1 MEPKKILFLGETY
14 RADAITW
21 IKGLREFGSFEVITW
36 ELKTPSNGLLNR
48 FSRIAE
54 YATAWLKIRKI
65 AQHEKP
71 DMVIA
76 ERTTSYGFLAALS
89 GIKPAAIAQQGISD
103 LWPENSLMYPLKKII
118 QSYAFRK
125 VDLIHAWG
133 PAMTVSM
140 KRNGVDMRKVMVL
153 PKGIDLNQF
162 IYTENQ
168 SQAEI
173 HVVVTR
179 SLLPEYRHTTILKA
193 FGLLHEQNVRFKLT
207 IVGDGPM
214 KHKLMQLAQNLNIEH
229 NVNFVGRI
237 ANDKLPKL
245 LQEANIYISMPVTE
259 GVSSS
264 LFEAMAVGCYPI
276 VSDVP
281 GNQSWISH
289 RENGQLVSID
299 NKEMLSNE
307 LIWAIKNEEF
317 RKQVVAK
324 NRKLVEEKANYAHN
338 MKKIA
343 EQYHQMINHDQ
354 NQ

>member
-54 YATAWLKIRKI
+54 YATAWLKIRKM
-65 AQHEKP
+65 AQQEKP

-140 KRNGVDMRKVMVL
+140 KKNGVDMRKVMVL

-173 HVVVTR
+173 HAVVTR

-193 FGLLHEQNVRFKLT
+193 FGLLHEQNIRFKLT

-289 RENGQLVSID
+289 RENGQLASID
-299 NKEMLSNE
+299 DKEMLSNE

-317 RKQVVAK
+317 RKQVVVK

-343 EQYHQMINHDQ
+343 DQYHQMINHHQ

>member
-1 MEPKKILFLGETY
+1 
-14 RADAITW
+14 
-21 IKGLREFGSFEVITW
+21 
-36 ELKTPSNGLLNR
+36 
-48 FSRIAE
+48 
-54 YATAWLKIRKI
+54 
-65 AQHEKP
+65 
-71 DMVIA
+71 
-76 ERTTSYGFLAALS
+76 
-89 GIKPAAIAQQGISD
+89 
-103 LWPENSLMYPLKKII
+103 
-118 QSYAFRK
+118 
-125 VDLIHAWG
+125 
-133 PAMTVSM
+133 
-140 KRNGVDMRKVMVL
+140 
-153 PKGIDLNQF
+153 
-162 IYTENQ
+162 
-168 SQAEI
+168 
-173 HVVVTR
+173 
-179 SLLPEYRHTTILKA
+179 
-193 FGLLHEQNVRFKLT
+193 LLHEQNIRFKLT
-207 IVGDGPM
+207 IVGDGPI

-237 ANDKLPKL
+237 ANDKLPNL

-299 NKEMLSNE
+299 DKEMLSNE

-317 RKQVVAK
+317 RKQVVVK

-343 EQYHQMINHDQ
+343 EQYHQMINHHQ

>member
-54 YATAWLKIRKI
+54 YAMAWRKIRKI
-65 AQHEKP
+65 AQREKP
-71 DMVIA
+71 DMIIA

-140 KRNGVDMRKVMVL
+140 KKNGVDMRKVMVL

-168 SQAEI
+168 SQPEI
-173 HVVVTR
+173 HAIVTR

-193 FGLLHEQNVRFKLT
+193 FGLLHEQNIRFKLT

-214 KHKLMQLAQNLNIEH
+214 KHKLMQLAQNLNIEQH
-229 NVNFVGRI
+229 VNFVGRI
-237 ANDKLPKL
+237 ANDKLPNL

-307 LIWAIKNEEF
+307 LIWASKNEEF

-343 EQYHQMINHDQ
+343 DQYLQMINHHQ